1 MNVLWKIFGNNDD
14 WPPPD
19 WYMPEERE
27 RKRKLY
33 WLLRNPLHNLTF
45 YLIGVAGKPFV
56 RTGKFPQDV
65 FNPNGGWNL
74 AVTAYKWFR
83 LPFVSYLG
91 RSIKFY
97 IGWRE
102 RGNFGFKL
110 TGRRG

>member
-19 WYMPEERE
+19 WYMPGERE

-33 WLLRNPLHNLTF
+33 WLMRNPLHNFTF
-45 YLIGVAGKPFV
+45 YIIGVAGKPFV
-56 RTGKFPQDV
+56 RTGKFSQDV
-65 FNPNGGWNL
+65 FNPDGGWNL

-91 RSIKFY
+91 RSVKFY

-110 TGRRG
+110 TRRG